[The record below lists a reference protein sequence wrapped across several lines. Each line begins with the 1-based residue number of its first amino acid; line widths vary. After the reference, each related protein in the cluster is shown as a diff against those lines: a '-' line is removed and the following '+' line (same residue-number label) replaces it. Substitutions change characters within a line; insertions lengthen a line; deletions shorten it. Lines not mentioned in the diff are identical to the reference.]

1 MNNKNSTPIINNSES
16 QYQELY
22 ASNNDAGLFLFRYAI
37 NVIVSQAQRLNKGI
51 LILKIRHNFACIL
64 LSYGAIGAMIVCFW
78 MASVLPAASQDSA
91 APFNSLQAKLAGE
104 GFDPV
109 MLKNLFLNPDVHFEP
124 RTMSLFFMHS
134 EARVNYDQF
143 LSQDS
148 LQKARK
154 YIQDH
159 ISDLNAA
166 EETLGVAK
174 EVITAIMLV
183 ETRLGTYLGTSSI
196 MNTLSSLAS
205 MKDPELREVV
215 WNSIQEDRRPIKSA
229 FEERANAKSAWAYQE
244 LKAYLKYTGRE
255 KIDPTTIHGSYAGA
269 MGISQFMPS
278 NILAYGRDGNQ
289 DGRIDLFNPSDAIM
303 SIANYLKNFGWKPG
317 ISYEAAFDVV
327 YHYNHSKVYVTTILK
342 IADQLKG

>member
-1 MNNKNSTPIINNSES
+1 LFKYDINTSCFTSTST
-16 QYQELY
+16 Q
-22 ASNNDAGLFLFRYAI
+22 
-37 NVIVSQAQRLNKGI
+37 KGI
-51 LILKIRHNFACIL
+51 LILKIRHLFKRIRSCK
-64 LSYGAIGAMIVCFW
+64 AIAVLALCFW
-78 MASVLPAASQDSA
+78 MASVLPAASEDST
-91 APFNSLQAKLAGE
+91 APFNSLQAKLAQE

-109 MLKNLFLNPDVHFEP
+109 MLKTLFQKPDVHFET

-143 LSQDS
+143 LSPES

-159 ISDLNAA
+159 LADLNAA
-166 EETLGVAK
+166 EATLGVNK

-183 ETRLGTYLGTSSI
+183 ETRLGSYLGTSSI
-196 MNTLSSLAS
+196 LNTLSSLAA
-205 MKDPELREVV
+205 MKDPGLRDVV
-215 WNSIQEDRRPIKSA
+215 WNSIQEDRRPNRSA
-229 FEERANAKSAWAYQE
+229 FEEKADAKSTWAYQE

-255 KIDPTTIHGSYAGA
+255 KIDPTTIQGSYAGA

-289 DGRIDLFNPSDAIM
+289 DGKVDLFNPSDAIM
-303 SIANYLKNFGWKPG
+303 SIANYLKSFGWKPG

-342 IADQLKG
+342 IAEQLKG

>member
-1 MNNKNSTPIINNSES
+1 
-16 QYQELY
+16 
-22 ASNNDAGLFLFRYAI
+22 
-37 NVIVSQAQRLNKGI
+37 
-51 LILKIRHNFACIL
+51 LKIRRHFKRICSCGIFTVLILCI
-64 LSYGAIGAMIVCFW
+64 W
-78 MASVLPAASQDSA
+78 MASALPAISEDSA
-91 APFNSLQAKLAGE
+91 APFNTLQARLAQE

-109 MLKNLFLNPDVHFEP
+109 MLQTLFQKPDVHFEP
-124 RTMSLFFMHS
+124 RTVSLFFMHS

-143 LSQDS
+143 LAPEA

-159 ISDLNAA
+159 LPELNAA
-166 EETLGVAK
+166 ETALGVNK

-196 MNTLSSLAS
+196 LNTLSSLAA
-205 MKDPELREVV
+205 MKEPGLRDVV
-215 WNSIQEDRRPIKSA
+215 WNSIQEDRRPNRSA
-229 FEERANAKSAWAYQE
+229 FEEKANTKSAWAYQE

-255 KIDPTTIHGSYAGA
+255 KIDPTTVHGSYAGA

-317 ISYEAAFDVV
+317 ISYDAAFDVV
-327 YHYNHSKVYVTTILK
+327 YHYNHSKVYVTTVLK

>member
-1 MNNKNSTPIINNSES
+1 
-16 QYQELY
+16 
-22 ASNNDAGLFLFRYAI
+22 
-37 NVIVSQAQRLNKGI
+37 
-51 LILKIRHNFACIL
+51 LKIRHHFTCIC
-64 LSYGAIGAMIVCFW
+64 SWGAIGAMTLCFW
-78 MASVLPAASQDSA
+78 MSSVLPAASEDST
-91 APFNSLQAKLAGE
+91 APFNSLQARLAGE

-109 MLKNLFLNPDVHFEP
+109 MLKTLYQKPEVHFEP
-124 RTMSLFFMHS
+124 RTVSLFFMHS

-143 LSQDS
+143 LAPEA

-159 ISDLNAA
+159 LPELTAA
-166 EETLGVAK
+166 EVTFGVKK

-196 MNTLSSLAS
+196 LNTLSSLAALKES
-205 MKDPELREVV
+205 GLRDVV
-215 WNSIQEDRRPIKSA
+215 WNSMQEDRRPNRSA
-229 FEERANAKSAWAYQE
+229 YEEKANAKSAWAYQE

-289 DGRIDLFNPSDAIM
+289 DGKIDLFNSSDAIM

-317 ISYEAAFDVV
+317 ISYDAAFDVV

-342 IADQLKG
+342 IADELKG